1 MVARTMGRT
10 GAGQDSPEKQA
21 SDVGGFDLRK
31 KYYIIFVARDEEGR
45 LQKVPVPLKYAYI
58 FVTAAIIGA
67 FTITGIAGSYTRMLL
82 KTARFNQVRSEHE
95 ALRRDYKNLEQ
106 VAQQKDI
113 QAASLGSLA
122 SEVTRFYGLRHA
134 RTEAAAAN
142 LKAAKLSGGPAKA
155 TVASPDASG
164 QFTEASYALSLSEL
178 YALKNSAVSGAATEG
193 LRFSLGEAAST
204 DDWANLAS
212 SPMLWPVEGR
222 VTSSFGQREDPFN
235 GEGAFHSGIDIATTY
250 GTSVHAPAEG
260 VVVSAGFGTGYGREV
275 VIDHGHGVTT
285 IYGHLSGFSV
295 VAGEHVSRG
304 QVIAY
309 VGDSGRS
316 TGPHLHYEVRIHDQP
331 VNPHKY
337 LRETMA
343 EMVAGE
349 TKAAM

>member
-1 MVARTMGRT
+1 
-10 GAGQDSPEKQA
+10 
-21 SDVGGFDLRK
+21 LRK

-45 LQKVPVPLKYAYI
+45 LQKVPVPLHYAYI
-58 FVTAAIIGA
+58 FVAAAIIGA

-134 RTEAAAAN
+134 RSEAAMTAN
-142 LKAAKLSGGPAKA
+142 VKAAKTPNATAK
-155 TVASPDASG
+155 TNVAAPDTSG
-164 QFTEASYALSLSEL
+164 QFTDATYAVSLSEL
-178 YALKNSAVSGAATEG
+178 YALRNSAVSGAANEG

-204 DDWANLAS
+204 DDWATLAS

-222 VTSSFGQREDPFN
+222 VTSSFGEREDPIN

-250 GTSVHAPAEG
+250 GSAVRAPAEG
-260 VVVSAGFGTGYGREV
+260 VVVSAGFGSGYGREV
-275 VIDHGHGVTT
+275 VIDHGHGITT
-285 IYGHLSGFSV
+285 IYGHLSGFGV
-295 VAGEHVSRG
+295 VAGQHVRRG
-304 QVIAY
+304 EVIAY

-316 TGPHLHYEVRIHDQP
+316 TGPHLHYEVRIHEQP

-343 EMVAGE
+343 EMMAGE
-349 TKAAM
+349 AKAAM

>member
-1 MVARTMGRT
+1 
-10 GAGQDSPEKQA
+10 
-21 SDVGGFDLRK
+21 LRK

-58 FVTAAIIGA
+58 FVAAAIIGA

-134 RTEAAAAN
+134 RTEAAVTAAT
-142 LKAAKLSGGPAKA
+142 LKAAKTPAA
-155 TVASPDASG
+155 APSSG
-164 QFTEASYALSLSEL
+164 QFTEASYAISLSEL
-178 YALKNSAVSGAATEG
+178 YALRNSAVSGAATEG

-204 DDWANLAS
+204 DDWATLAS

-222 VTSSFGQREDPFN
+222 VTSSFGEREDPFN
-235 GEGAFHSGIDIATTY
+235 GEGAFHSGIDIATSY
-250 GTSVHAPAEG
+250 GSAVHAPAEG
-260 VVVSAGFGTGYGREV
+260 VVVSAGFGSGYGREV

-295 VAGEHVSRG
+295 VAGEHVTRG

-349 TKAAM
+349 AKAAM